1 MTLQP
6 TFSTAKAAPRR
17 RRSPSISSNPTYSR
31 MNNRLALVLLA
42 IILLSPL
49 PLGSHR
55 PVWWMV
61 WGIVIGLATAIYMLS
76 GRDAA
81 SDRPLRLHYYRG
93 ILLAVLPVPLFA
105 LLQSLPF
112 AGLLP
117 TSLISL
123 PDAVTAALP
132 NSMVTISIVPGTSL
146 VGALRSVIFGLFFLL
161 MLETASQ
168 SDRIRRISFVLF
180 LGVAAHAV
188 LGLVLLKVMGDTALW
203 GDKEFSLGAATAG
216 FVNRNSFATFL
227 GFGLCLGI
235 ATLMERA
242 DLPQSRTGRKSN
254 FMNVSNMEN
263 MVLGTLVGLILLAL
277 LATQSRLGL
286 VSSLA
291 GGILTFVLMQARRKV
306 GRFRLIAQ
314 ASALVLV
321 TLVATF
327 GLEGGGVVDRLL
339 FLAGDTEGRMDIY
352 RQMLTMIAARPLTGF
367 GWDAFAPAFELFR
380 TPPVLI
386 AAEVNMG
393 HNTYLTL
400 WVELGLVVGSL
411 PLVALAMIARRCIQ
425 NYRRRTSL
433 LAPPVAAMGAMLTA
447 GLHSFGDFSLEIQ
460 ANVFLFLAILALG
473 IARHRGE
480 TDVVAKAG

>member
-6 TFSTAKAAPRR
+6 TFITAKAAPRR

-31 MNNRLALVLLA
+31 MNNRLALVLLG

-61 WGIVIGLATAIYMLS
+61 WGIVIGLVTAIYMLS

-81 SDRPLRLHYYRG
+81 SDRPLRLQYYRG
-93 ILLAVLPVPLFA
+93 IFLAVLPVPLFA
-105 LLQSLPF
+105 LLQSLPI
-112 AGLLP
+112 AALLP

-132 NSMVTISIVPGTSL
+132 RSMVTISIVPATSL

-180 LGVAAHAV
+180 LGVAAHAI
-188 LGLVLLKVMGDTALW
+188 LGLVLLNVMGDTAPW
-203 GDKEFSLGAATAG
+203 GTKQVYLGAATAG

-235 ATLMERA
+235 ATLMDRG
-242 DLPQSRTGRKSN
+242 DRPQTRTSRKSN
-254 FMNVSNMEN
+254 ILNVSNMEN
-263 MVLGTLVGLILLAL
+263 MALGTLVGLILLAL

-291 GGILTFVLMQARRKV
+291 GGILTFVLMQARRNV
-306 GRFRLIAQ
+306 SRFRLIAQ
-314 ASALVLV
+314 TSALVV
-321 TLVATF
+321 VALVATF
-327 GLEGGGVVDRLL
+327 GLAGGGVVDRLL

-352 RQMLTMIAARPLTGF
+352 RQMFTMIAARPLTGF

-380 TPPVLI
+380 TPPVLS
-386 AAEVNMG
+386 AAQVNLG

-411 PLVALAMIARRCIQ
+411 PLVALAMIARRCLQ

-447 GLHSFGDFSLEIQ
+447 GLHSLGDFSLEIQ